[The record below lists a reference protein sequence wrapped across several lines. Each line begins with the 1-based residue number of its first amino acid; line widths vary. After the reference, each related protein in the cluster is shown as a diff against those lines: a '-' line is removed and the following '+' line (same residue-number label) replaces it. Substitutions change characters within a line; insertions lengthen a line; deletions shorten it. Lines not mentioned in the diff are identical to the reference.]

1 MISKFEISN
10 FKSINK
16 LEISLKRF
24 TLLTGV
30 NSSGKSSVIQ
40 GLLLISQNL
49 DSSYGLNGPLVTLGD
64 YREIRNYNISSDKST
79 FSVFSGEQTLQL
91 QISEACNGSFD
102 NIPAELKNLLG
113 FHHNHFHYLSCNR
126 IGSQDIYPKNRTINV
141 GVGTNGE
148 YAIDYLSSHKT
159 IPVPTDL
166 IKYDSDYTLSAQVNY
181 WLRYIVNA
189 NIRTEEVGGTDVIKA
204 SYSMVNGKF
213 SRPYNVGSGIS
224 YLISIIVM
232 CLSSEIDDIMVI
244 ENPEIHLH
252 PLSQS
257 RLCEFLYFIANA
269 NRQIIVETHSD
280 HIFNALRVGIAQRTM
295 EKENISINFLNLGS
309 DNCTRNHQIEI
320 GRYGAIE
327 NPIPNLFDQFQLD
340 LDKMLGI

>member
-1 MISKFEISN
+1 M
-10 FKSINK
+10 
-16 LEISLKRF
+16 
-24 TLLTGV
+24 
-30 NSSGKSSVIQ
+30 
-40 GLLLISQNL
+40 
-49 DSSYGLNGPLVTLGD
+49 
-64 YREIRNYNISSDKST
+64 
-79 FSVFSGEQTLQL
+79 
-91 QISEACNGSFD
+91 
-102 NIPAELKNLLG
+102 
-113 FHHNHFHYLSCNR
+113 
-126 IGSQDIYPKNRTINV
+126 
-141 GVGTNGE
+141 
-148 YAIDYLSSHKT
+148 
-159 IPVPTDL
+159 
-166 IKYDSDYTLSAQVNY
+166 
-181 WLRYIVNA
+181 
-189 NIRTEEVGGTDVIKA
+189 IKA